1 VPELCAVRVRTR
13 QKRFW
18 CRNFF
23 FFKENRDMTHLRAGA
38 EATRMQRA
46 LRSGQAN
53 AKKKINKKKSN
64 KKGKGTRQI
73 LRRHHESSRLG

>member
-1 VPELCAVRVRTR
+1 MVE
-13 QKRFW
+13 K
-18 CRNFF
+18 NIF

-53 AKKKINKKKSN
+53 AKKKSIKKKVI
-64 KKGKGTRQI
+64 KKEKVRGKSCDATTSQVAWARVA
-73 LRRHHESSRLG
+73 